1 MTVTTINKKALISAA
16 LSAVAE
22 DRDVK
27 AHGLNAAAVAAYIPE
42 IIGAANMPDEI
53 PVTMTG
59 REIDAA
65 LLNGAES
72 WKHYA
77 KAGCA
82 AICGTYEILAR
93 HHGEKEAAAI
103 VDAAD
108 DDSDGLQALN
118 EQATYLANAAGVIY
132 AALVR
137 LIDEKATE
145 QEKAQRT
152 FRNII
157 QAGAKSFY
165 VLSVGFNTT
174 KTGATYK
181 HYRVL
186 STNKEGKPYDVTYW
200 MRAALGIRET
210 KNGAIALRG
219 FMDAPTDIKDRLQGL
234 KCGPVTVE
242 KIL

>member
-1 MTVTTINKKALISAA
+1 MTTTTINKAELLSAA

-82 AICGTYEILAR
+82 AICGTYEILVR

-132 AALVR
+132 AALVD
-137 LIDEKATE
+137 LIKERATE
-145 QEKAQRT
+145 SEEAQRS
-152 FRNII
+152 FRHLIRCGTT
-157 QAGAKSFY
+157 AFY

-186 STNKEGKPYDVTYW
+186 STNKEGKPFDVTYW
-200 MRAALGIRET
+200 VHAALGIKET
-210 KNGAIALRG
+210 KNGAISLRG
-219 FMDAPTDIKDRLQGL
+219 FMDAPSEIKARIKALNAGA
-234 KCGPVTVE
+234 VTVE
-242 KIL
+242 SII

>member
-1 MTVTTINKKALISAA
+1 MTTIHKKALLSAA
-16 LSAVAE
+16 LAE
-22 DRDVK
+22 LETEK
-27 AHGLNAAAVAAYIPE
+27 ASIEARGLNAAAIAAYIPE
-42 IIGAANMPDEI
+42 VIDFAYLDDET
-53 PVTMTG
+53 PVTMTE
-59 REIDAA
+59 REIDGA
-65 LLNGAES
+65 LLHDADNWE
-72 WKHYA
+72 HYA
-77 KAGCA
+77 TSGNA

-132 AALVR
+132 AAYVR
-137 LIDEKATE
+137 LIDEHSTD
-145 QEKAQRT
+145 QEKALRA
-152 FRNII
+152 FRGVM
-157 QAGAKSFY
+157 QAGAHAFY
-165 VLSVGFNTT
+165 VLETGFSTT

-186 STNKEGKPYDVTYW
+186 SLSKSGAPFDVTYW
-200 MRAALGIRET
+200 MFAALGYRRT
-210 KNGAIALRG
+210 KNGEISLRG

-242 KIL
+242 KII

>member
-1 MTVTTINKKALISAA
+1 MTTTTINKAELLSAA

-42 IIGAANMPDEI
+42 IVEAADMPDEI

-65 LLNGAES
+65 LLNGADD

-77 KAGCA
+77 SSGCA
-82 AICGTYEILAR
+82 AICGTYEILVR

-118 EQATYLANAAGVIY
+118 EQATYLANAA
-132 AALVR
+132 LVD
-137 LIDEKATE
+137 LIDQHATD
-145 QEKAQRT
+145 QEKALRA
-152 FRNII
+152 FRGVM
-157 QAGAKSFY
+157 QAGAHAFY
-165 VLSVGFNTT
+165 ILQTGFSTT

-186 STNKEGKPYDVTYW
+186 ALSKRGALFDVTHW
-200 MRAALGIRET
+200 MYAALGFRQT
-210 KNGAIALRG
+210 KNGEISLRG

>member
-1 MTVTTINKKALISAA
+1 MTTINKKTLISAA

-27 AHGLNAAAVAAYIPE
+27 AHGLNADAVAAYIPE
-42 IIGAANMPDEI
+42 IVEAADMPDEI

-59 REIDAA
+59 READAA
-65 LLNGAES
+65 LLNGADD

-77 KAGCA
+77 LSGCA
-82 AICGTYEILAR
+82 AICGTYEILVR

-103 VDAAD
+103 VDKD
-108 DDSDGLQALN
+108 DEFAGDQAIA

-137 LIDEKATE
+137 LIDERAND

-152 FRNII
+152 FRHLI
-157 QAGAKSFY
+157 QCGTTAFY
-165 VLSVGFNTT
+165 VLPVGFNTA
-174 KTGATYK
+174 KSGATYK

-186 STNKEGKPYDVTYW
+186 ATGKGGKPYDVTFW
-200 MRAALGIRET
+200 MHAALGFRET
-210 KNGAIALRG
+210 KNSISLRG
-219 FMDAPTDIKDRLQGL
+219 FMDTASEIKARIKALNAGAA
-234 KCGPVTVE
+234 VTVE
-242 KIL
+242 FII

>member
-1 MTVTTINKKALISAA
+1 MTTINKKTLLSAA
-16 LSAVAE
+16 LAE
-22 DRDVK
+22 LETEK
-27 AHGLNAAAVAAYIPE
+27 AGIEAHGLSAAAVAAYIPE
-42 IIGAANMPDEI
+42 IIGAADMPDEI

-65 LLNGAES
+65 LLNGADD

-77 KAGCA
+77 KGGCA

-103 VDAAD
+103 IDAAE

-118 EQATYLANAAGVIY
+118 EQAAYLANAAGVIY
-132 AALVR
+132 AAYVR
-137 LIDEKATE
+137 LIDEHSTD
-145 QEKAQRT
+145 QEKALRA
-152 FRNII
+152 FRGVM
-157 QAGAKSFY
+157 QAGAHAFY
-165 VLSVGFNTT
+165 ILQTGFSTT

-186 STNKEGKPYDVTYW
+186 SLSKGGALFDVTHW
-200 MRAALGIRET
+200 MYAALGFRQT
-210 KNGAIALRG
+210 KNGEISLRG
-219 FMDAPTDIKDRLQGL
+219 FMDAPTGIKDRLQGL

>member
-1 MTVTTINKKALISAA
+1 MTTTTINKAELLSAA

-42 IIGAANMPDEI
+42 IVEAAYMPDEI

-65 LLNGAES
+65 LLNGADD

-77 KAGCA
+77 KGGCA
-82 AICGTYEILAR
+82 AICGTYEILVR

-132 AALVR
+132 AALVD
-137 LIDEKATE
+137 LIDQHATD
-145 QEKAQRT
+145 QEKAQRA
-152 FRNII
+152 FRGVM
-157 QAGAKSFY
+157 QAGAHAFY
-165 VLSVGFNTT
+165 ILQTGFSTT

-186 STNKEGKPYDVTYW
+186 SLSKRGALFDVTYW
-200 MRAALGIRET
+200 MYAALGFRQT
-210 KNGAIALRG
+210 KNGEISLRG